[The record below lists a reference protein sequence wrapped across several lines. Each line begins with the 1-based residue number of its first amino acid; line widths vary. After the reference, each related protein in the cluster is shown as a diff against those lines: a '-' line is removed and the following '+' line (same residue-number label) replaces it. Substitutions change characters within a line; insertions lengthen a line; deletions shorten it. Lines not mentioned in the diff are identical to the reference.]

1 MGNPHAITYV
11 DNIESIPFK
20 LWGRQL
26 ENHSLF
32 PNKTNVHFVEIIN
45 RAKLRIK
52 VWERSCGATL
62 ACGTGACAVLAV
74 TSRLNLCDKEA
85 EIQLPGGSL
94 DINWPSHDGSIFMSG
109 PAKFVYSGNIDIDLD
124 S

>member
-1 MGNPHAITYV
+1 M
-11 DNIESIPFK
+11 
-20 LWGRQL
+20 
-26 ENHSLF
+26 
-32 PNKTNVHFVEIIN
+32 
-45 RAKLRIK
+45 RIK

-74 TSRLNLCDKEA
+74 TSRLNLCNKEA